1 MRWSSSQAERT
12 VCRPERLDENT
23 MSILLI
29 TVPLMLLAIAF
40 AIVPLTIAL
49 RADARGAIEDGQTL
63 VMPERYRAGQA
74 AKAA

>member
-1 MRWSSSQAERT
+1 
-12 VCRPERLDENT
+12 
-23 MSILLI
+23 
-29 TVPLMLLAIAF
+29 MLLAIAF